1 MPRRP
6 SPKRPS
12 PRQSPRLARLARLVP
27 ALHGS
32 LAGLR
37 NLGIGLALIGSVSF
51 LPEPVVQTLPE
62 HAQRAIQITRDIRT
76 LLLDVVRDTTAGV
89 GSWLSELDGLD
100 IKELGR
106 IVAEQVP
113 GWLPR
118 ALSPFDLPG
127 AWTPGQSGIALSFSA
142 AKTALYETVYSGH
155 RITFYCG
162 CRYDR
167 DGRTDLNG
175 CGLGALDGSSRAQR
189 VEAEHV
195 FPASQFGNFRRC
207 WREPAAFSQCRG
219 DGGSGNILSGRACC
233 ERVDP
238 TFVTA
243 HNDLHNLVPAV
254 GAINAARSNFNW
266 SELRSGQPL
275 GVCAI
280 RFDPVL
286 RRVQPPDAVRG
297 EIARTMF
304 YMHDTYGFRLSRQD
318 EKLYAVWNNADPPDA
333 WEIERNRRIR
343 RLQGKGN
350 QGLDHRLVHCC

>member
-6 SPKRPS
+6 SPKRSS
-12 PRQSPRLARLARLVP
+12 PRQSPRLSGLARLV
-27 ALHGS
+27 AILQGS
-32 LAGLR
+32 LIGLR

-51 LPEPVVQTLPE
+51 LPETLVQTWPE
-62 HAQRAIQITRDIRT
+62 HAQRAIEITRDIRT

-89 GSWLSELDGLD
+89 GSWVSDLDGVD
-100 IKELGR
+100 IQALGR
-106 IVAEQVP
+106 VVAEEVT
-113 GWLPR
+113 GWLTR
-118 ALSPFDLPG
+118 DLWPFDLPG
-127 AWTPGQSGIALSFSA
+127 APNPDQPGIALSFSA
-142 AKTALYETVYSGH
+142 ARTALYDTVYSGH
-155 RITFYCG
+155 RVTFYCG

-167 DGRTDLNG
+167 DGRTDLKG
-175 CGLGALDGSSRAQR
+175 CGLGTLDGSSRAQR

-195 FPASQFGNFRRC
+195 FPVSQFGNSRRC
-207 WREPAAFSQCRG
+207 WREPAAFSKCRS
-219 DGGSGNILSGRACC
+219 DGGNTLSGRACC

-243 HNDLHNLVPAV
+243 QNDLHNLVPAV

-266 SELRSGQPL
+266 GELRSGSRL
-275 GVCAI
+275 GDCEM
-280 RFDPVL
+280 RFDPIL

-304 YMHDTYGFRLSRQD
+304 YMRDSYGFRLSQQD
-318 EKLYAVWNNADPPDA
+318 EKLYAAWNNADPPDA

-350 QGLDHRLVHCC
+350 RYVEDYRTL

>member
-12 PRQSPRLARLARLVP
+12 PRQSPRLSALTRLVP
-27 ALHGS
+27 VLQGS
-32 LAGLR
+32 LIGLR

-51 LPEPVVQTLPE
+51 LPQSLVQTLPE

-89 GSWLSELDGLD
+89 GSWLSDLDGLD
-100 IKELGR
+100 IRELGR

-118 ALSPFDLPG
+118 DLWPFDLPG
-127 AWTPGQSGIALSFSA
+127 ASNTGQSGIALSFSEA
-142 AKTALYETVYSGH
+142 RTALYDTVYSGH

-167 DGRTDLNG
+167 NGRTDLPG
-175 CGLGALDGSSRAQR
+175 CGLGTLDGSSRAQR

-207 WREPAAFSQCRG
+207 WREPAAFSKCRG
-219 DGGSGNILSGRACC
+219 DGGNTLSGRACC

-254 GAINAARSNFNW
+254 GAINAARSDFNW
-266 SELRSGQPL
+266 SELRSGQRL
-275 GVCAI
+275 GDCAI
-280 RFDPVL
+280 RFDPIL

-304 YMHDTYGFRLSRQD
+304 YMRDTYGFRLSRQD

-343 RLQGKGN
+343 RVQGKGN
-350 QGLDHRLVHCC
+350 RYVEDYRTL

>member
-6 SPKRPS
+6 SPKRSS
-12 PRQSPRLARLARLVP
+12 PHQSPRLSGLARLV
-27 ALHGS
+27 AILQGS
-32 LAGLR
+32 LIGLR

-51 LPEPVVQTLPE
+51 LPQTLIQTWPE
-62 HAQRAIQITRDIRT
+62 HAQRAIEITRDIRT

-89 GSWLSELDGLD
+89 GSWLSDLDGVD
-100 IKELGR
+100 IQALGR
-106 IVAEQVP
+106 VVAEQVP
-113 GWLPR
+113 RWLPR
-118 ALSPFDLPG
+118 DLWPFDLRG
-127 AWTPGQSGIALSFSA
+127 APNTDQSGIALSFSA
-142 AKTALYETVYSGH
+142 ARTALYDTVYSGH
-155 RITFYCG
+155 RVTFYCG

-167 DGRTDLNG
+167 DGRTDLEG
-175 CGLGALDGSSRAQR
+175 CGLGTLLGSSRAIR

-195 FPASQFGNFRRC
+195 FPVSQFGNSRRC
-207 WREPAAFSQCRG
+207 WREPAAFSKCRS
-219 DGGSGNILSGRACC
+219 DGGNTLSGRACC

-254 GAINAARSNFNW
+254 GAINAARSDFNW
-266 SELRSGQPL
+266 GELRSGQRL
-275 GVCAI
+275 GDCEM
-280 RFDPVL
+280 RFDPIL

-304 YMHDTYGFRLSRQD
+304 YMRDTYGFRLSRQD
-318 EKLYAVWNNADPPDA
+318 EKLYAVWNNADPPDV

-350 QGLDHRLVHCC
+350 RYVEDYRML

>member
-6 SPKRPS
+6 SPKRPP
-12 PRQSPRLARLARLVP
+12 PRQSPRLSGLARLVP
-27 ALHGS
+27 VLHGS
-32 LAGLR
+32 LHGLR

-51 LPEPVVQTLPE
+51 LPESLVQTWPE
-62 HAQRAIQITRDIRT
+62 HGQRAIQITRDIRT

-89 GSWLSELDGLD
+89 GSWLSDLDGVD
-100 IKELGR
+100 IHALGR
-106 IVAEQVP
+106 VVAEQVP
-113 GWLPR
+113 EWLPR
-118 ALSPFDLPG
+118 DLWPFDLPG
-127 AWTPGQSGIALSFSA
+127 ASNTDQTGIAPSFSA
-142 AKTALYETVYSGH
+142 ARTALYDTVYSGH
-155 RITFYCG
+155 RVTFYCG
-162 CRYDR
+162 CGYDR
-167 DGRTDLNG
+167 DGRTDLDG
-175 CGLGALDGSSRAQR
+175 CGLRTLDGSSRAQR

-207 WREPAAFSQCRG
+207 WREPAAFSKCRG
-219 DGGSGNILSGRACC
+219 DDGNTLSGRACC

-254 GAINAARSNFNW
+254 GAINAARSDFNW
-266 SELRSGQPL
+266 SELRSGQRL
-275 GVCAI
+275 GDCAI
-280 RFDPVL
+280 RFDPIL

-304 YMHDTYGFRLSRQD
+304 YMRDTYGFRLSRQD

-350 QGLDHRLVHCC
+350 RYVEDYRTL

>member
-6 SPKRPS
+6 SPKRPP
-12 PRQSPRLARLARLVP
+12 PRQSPRLSALARLVP
-27 ALHGS
+27 VLNGS
-32 LAGLR
+32 LIGLR

-51 LPEPVVQTLPE
+51 LPESLVQTWPE

-76 LLLDVVRDTTAGV
+76 LLFDIVRDTTAGV
-89 GSWLSELDGLD
+89 GSWLSDLGGVD
-100 IKELGR
+100 IPELGR
-106 IVAEQVP
+106 VVAEQVP
-113 GWLPR
+113 GWLSGDLR
-118 ALSPFDLPG
+118 PFDLPG
-127 AWTPGQSGIALSFSA
+127 ASNTDQSGIVLSFSA
-142 AKTALYETVYSGH
+142 ARTALYDTVYRGH
-155 RITFYCG
+155 RVTFYCG

-167 DGRTDLNG
+167 NGRTDLEG
-175 CGLGALDGSSRAQR
+175 CGLATLDGSSRAQR

-207 WREPAAFSQCRG
+207 WREPAAFSQCRS
-219 DGGSGNILSGRACC
+219 DGGNILSGRACC

-266 SELRSGQPL
+266 GELRSGQRL
-275 GVCAI
+275 GDCAI
-280 RFDPVL
+280 RFDPIL

-304 YMHDTYGFRLSRQD
+304 YMRDTYGFRLSRQD
-318 EKLYAVWNNADPPDA
+318 EKLYAVWNNADPPDD

-350 QGLDHRLVHCC
+350 RYVENYRTL

>member
-6 SPKRPS
+6 SPKRSS
-12 PRQSPRLARLARLVP
+12 PRQSPRLSVLARLVP
-27 ALHGS
+27 VLQGS
-32 LAGLR
+32 LHGLR
-37 NLGIGLALIGSVSF
+37 NLGVGLVLIGSVSF
-51 LPEPVVQTLPE
+51 LPESLVQTWPE
-62 HAQRAIQITRDIRT
+62 HAQRAIAITREIRT
-76 LLLDVVRDTTAGV
+76 LLFDVVHDTTAGI
-89 GSWLSELDGLD
+89 GAWLSDLDGVDLQA
-100 IKELGR
+100 LGR
-106 IVAEQVP
+106 VVVEQVP
-113 GWLPR
+113 EWLPR
-118 ALSPFDLPG
+118 DLWPFDLPG
-127 AWTPGQSGIALSFSA
+127 AWNTDQTGIAPSFGA

-155 RITFYCG
+155 RVTFYCG

-167 DGRTDLNG
+167 DGRTDPRR
-175 CGLGALDGSSRAQR
+175 CGLGTLDGSSRAQR

-219 DGGSGNILSGRACC
+219 DGGNPLSGRACC

-238 TFVTA
+238 AFVTA
-243 HNDLHNLVPAV
+243 YNDLHNLVPAV
-254 GAINAARSNFNW
+254 GAVNAARSDFNW
-266 SELRSGQPL
+266 GALRSGQRL
-275 GVCAI
+275 GDCAI
-280 RFDPVL
+280 RFDPIL

-304 YMHDTYGFRLSRQD
+304 YMRDTYGFRLSRQD

-350 QGLDHRLVHCC
+350 RYVEDYRRL